1 VEIDVTGR
9 FISLEGGEGAGK
21 TTLVKSLRETL
32 QARDLEVIVS
42 REPGGT
48 PGAELLRDLL
58 VNGATDRW
66 SPMTEAL
73 LMYASR
79 VDHVEKLIKPALE
92 RGAWVLCDRF
102 ADSTTAYQG
111 AAGGVDLKQIA
122 LLHQACLGDFK
133 PDLTL
138 VVDLD
143 PEIGIKRTVKRGE
156 DASRFERFDVGF
168 HNRLRDAYLTIAS
181 AEPERCVLLDG
192 SQPPDHVFDAAI
204 TAIDTRL
211 GVHA

>member
-1 VEIDVTGR
+1 MAGR

-21 TTLVKSLRETL
+21 TTLARSLCENL
-32 QARDLEVIVS
+32 QARGLEVVVT

-48 PGAELLRDLL
+48 PGAEILRDIL

-79 VDHVEKLIKPALE
+79 VDHVEKLIKPALD
-92 RGAWVLCDRF
+92 RGAWVICDRF

-111 AAGGVDLKQIA
+111 AAGGVELAQIA
-122 LLHQACLGDFK
+122 LLHRACLGEFK

-138 VVDLD
+138 IVDLD
-143 PEIGIKRTVKRGE
+143 PQIGLTRTVKRGE
-156 DASRFERFDVGF
+156 NASRFERFDSEF
-168 HNRLRDAYLTIAS
+168 HGRLRDAYLVIAA
-181 AEPERCVLLDG
+181 AEPDRCVLLDG
-192 SQPPDHVFDAAI
+192 SKTQQQVFETAI
-204 TAIDTRL
+204 KTIDTRL
-211 GVHA
+211 GVSA

>member
-1 VEIDVTGR
+1 MTGR

-21 TTLVKSLRETL
+21 STLAISLREHL
-32 QARDLEVIVS
+32 QARGLEVIVT

-48 PGAELLRDLL
+48 PGAEILRDIL

-79 VDHVEKLIKPALE
+79 VDHVEKLIKPALT

-111 AAGGVDLKQIA
+111 AAGGVDLAQIA

-143 PEIGIKRTVKRGE
+143 PKIGMNRTVKRGE
-156 DASRFERFDVGF
+156 NASRFERFDAKF
-168 HNRLRDAYLTIAS
+168 HQRLREAYLAIAA
-181 AEPERCVLLDG
+181 AEPGRCALLDG
-192 SQPPDHVFDAAI
+192 SNTPKQVFDAAVEM
-204 TAIDTRL
+204 IDTRL
-211 GVHA
+211 GVTA